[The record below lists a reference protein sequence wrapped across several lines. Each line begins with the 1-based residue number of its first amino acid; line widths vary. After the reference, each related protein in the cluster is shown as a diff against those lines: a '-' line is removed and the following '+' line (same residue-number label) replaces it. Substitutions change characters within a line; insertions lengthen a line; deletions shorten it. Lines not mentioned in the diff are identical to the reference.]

1 MAPSVP
7 RDSLFNER
15 IVWTGHP
22 QVIKTPPV
30 LRAAAI
36 VLFITAAVSTSF
48 AFVLALALHTSP
60 AASLVFAAWCTG
72 LGLLC
77 LQLPRV
83 WLSKVKYIVTE
94 HHVISQRGPFR
105 RSIERRAISFARIF
119 WNPNSPGVGDM
130 DLVRAVP
137 TGALRR
143 RLMLTLSG
151 VSCPDRV
158 WAIIRGEERV
168 APMGHGERPL
178 AQRMDSGERVIWSAS
193 PRSTLRAYLPQ
204 GRREWALIAVSAFLF
219 LAFGR
224 MLWSAVPA
232 LQKIHRA
239 GLPTTSLAFL
249 ALVFGIAATLLLVA
263 AVGAFLLYDTVIR
276 PGRMVRETRYLV
288 TDKRVLIQRG
298 LEELH
303 LDRSRIVDV
312 IDAPAGEGVRNVFLV
327 LDGPRAR
334 ALAASGAFGEIDRG
348 PNLRPV
354 FEAVED
360 AEGVAKILR
369 SPSLPRA
376 A

>member
-1 MAPSVP
+1 MAPSAP

-22 QVIKTPPV
+22 QAITTPPV
-30 LRAAAI
+30 FRAAAI
-36 VLFITAAVSTSF
+36 VLFISAAISTSF
-48 AFVLALALHTSP
+48 SFVLSLALSASP
-60 AASLVFAAWCTG
+60 AASLLFAAWCTA

-77 LQLPRV
+77 LQLPRI
-83 WLSKVKYIVTE
+83 WLSKVRYIVTE

-105 RSIERRAISFARIF
+105 RTIERRAISFARIF
-119 WNPNSPGVGDM
+119 WNPKAAGIGDI

-143 RLMLTLSG
+143 RLMLRLSG

-158 WAIIRGEERV
+158 WAIIRGEEKV
-168 APMGHGERPL
+168 APLGHGERPL
-178 AQRMDSGERVIWSAS
+178 AQRMDAGERVVWSAQ
-193 PRSTLRAYLPQ
+193 PRSNLRAYLPH
-204 GRREWALIAVSAFLF
+204 GPREWALIAISAFLF

-224 MLWSAVPA
+224 MLWSAIPA
-232 LQKIHRA
+232 LEKIHRA
-239 GLPTTSLAFL
+239 GLAANSVAFL
-249 ALVFGIAATLLLVA
+249 ALVFGIATTLLLVA
-263 AVGAFLLYDTVIR
+263 SVGAFLLYDTVIR
-276 PGRMVRETRYLV
+276 PGRLVRETRYLI

-334 ALAASGAFGEIDRG
+334 ALAASGAFGETERG

-354 FEAVED
+354 FESVVD

-369 SPSLPRA
+369 TPSLPRA